1 MIIQKYKQ
9 ICKECGEVYYFDY
22 EGSDALDKDYFDQ
35 VVTECT
41 KCGSRDFEKVDLNL
55 LDKTKLKFRKLACR
69 DKEITMTTLDE
80 VVKAVD
86 NKEDCIVIEGDKAND
101 VYRIVVTGKVVWLV
115 ALGAILIAV
124 GCVAATATSAGTSS
138 PVTAPVAALT
148 ATAAIGIIGYSATT
162 TAVGMCALAGG
173 VFAGKSMLNSLRDNY
188 IATQITKNSDGDVT
202 KIVLKR
208 K

>member
-1 MIIQKYKQ
+1 
-9 ICKECGEVYYFDY
+9 
-22 EGSDALDKDYFDQ
+22 
-35 VVTECT
+35 
-41 KCGSRDFEKVDLNL
+41 
-55 LDKTKLKFRKLACR
+55 
-69 DKEITMTTLDE
+69 MTTLDE
-80 VVKAVD
+80 VVRAVD
-86 NKEDCIVIEGDKAND
+86 NKEDCIVIEGDRAND

-115 ALGAILIAV
+115 ALGAILIAA

-173 VFAGKSMLNSLRDNY
+173 VFAGKAILNSVRNNY
-188 IATQITKNSDGDVT
+188 KIAEKVENKDGKVT
-202 KIVLKR
+202 KLVLKR

>member
-1 MIIQKYKQ
+1 
-9 ICKECGEVYYFDY
+9 
-22 EGSDALDKDYFDQ
+22 
-35 VVTECT
+35 
-41 KCGSRDFEKVDLNL
+41 
-55 LDKTKLKFRKLACR
+55 
-69 DKEITMTTLDE
+69 MTTLDE
-80 VVKAVD
+80 VVRAVD

-115 ALGAILIAV
+115 ALGAILIAA

-138 PVTAPVAALT
+138 PITAPVAALT

>member
-1 MIIQKYKQ
+1 
-9 ICKECGEVYYFDY
+9 
-22 EGSDALDKDYFDQ
+22 
-35 VVTECT
+35 
-41 KCGSRDFEKVDLNL
+41 
-55 LDKTKLKFRKLACR
+55 
-69 DKEITMTTLDE
+69 MTTLDE
-80 VVKAVD
+80 VVRAVD

-124 GCVAATATSAGTSS
+124 GCVAATATSAGT
-138 PVTAPVAALT
+138 TAALT
-148 ATAAIGIIGYSATT
+148 ATAAIGILGASATT

-188 IATQITKNSDGDVT
+188 IVTQITKNSDGDVT